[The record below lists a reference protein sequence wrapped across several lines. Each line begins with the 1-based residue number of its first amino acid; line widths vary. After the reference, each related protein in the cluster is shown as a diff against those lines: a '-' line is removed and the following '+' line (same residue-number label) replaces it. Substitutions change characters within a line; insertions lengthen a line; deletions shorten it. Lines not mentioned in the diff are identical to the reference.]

1 MESFEQEKSSSNKY
15 YYRNRRTGK
24 TQWGDRTFFNT
35 NIYLPYGWIRL
46 NIDGRKH
53 VYRYFGKNNYDSS
66 FYAPEM
72 KDLVEMTYKQL
83 EDLESD
89 KDFDVVQDVQK
100 EMCRRNKLFRSIA
113 QYLKIDCDG
122 IIDESLEYIA
132 KTSLDDVIRLI
143 EQEEEKNLGKYAT
156 LTAFQRIRR
165 DQNLTFFSET
175 SIRELCGLNTRDV
188 EASNALHAS
197 ENCICPITAFLCKN
211 PVVCN
216 NSQTMD
222 KKSAE
227 KIFRLAQRTGR
238 PALCPITRD
247 VITSFVPNIF
257 AKQTIVAFV
266 EKYENQKGGDWKAII
281 DLCRDYRTKDTE
293 EDDTEEDDTEEDDI
307 EHLHEPIF
315 ETPEELAERLELE
328 RFQRELA
335 DEIWAEEEVRREHL
349 RDDDESSSSSEGGG
363 GFYASASG
371 SGGWFLPEA

>member
-1 MESFEQEKSSSNKY
+1 MESFEQQKSSSGKY
-15 YYRNRRTGK
+15 YYRNRRTGQ

-53 VYRYFGKNNYDSS
+53 VYKYFGKNNYDSS

-72 KDLVEMTYKQL
+72 KDLIEMTYKEL

-89 KDFDVVQDVQK
+89 KDLDVVQDVQN
-100 EMCRRNKLFRSIA
+100 EMCRRNKLLRTIA
-113 QYLKIDCDG
+113 QYLKIDYEG

-132 KTSLDDVIRLI
+132 KSSLDDVIRII

-165 DQNLTFFSET
+165 DQNITFSSEK

-197 ENCICPITAFLCKN
+197 ENCICPITTFLCKT
-211 PVVCN
+211 PVVCSN
-216 NSQTMD
+216 GQTMD

-227 KIFRLAQRTGR
+227 KLFRIAQRTGT
-238 PALCPITRD
+238 PVLCPITRD
-247 VITSFVPNIF
+247 VITSFVPSIF

-266 EKYENQKGGDWKAII
+266 EKYENQKGGNWKAII
-281 DLCRDYRTKDTE
+281 DLCREYRTK
-293 EDDTEEDDTEEDDI
+293 EDATEEDDI
-307 EHLHEPIF
+307 EELHEPIF

-328 RFQRELA
+328 RFQRELV
-335 DEIWAEEEVRREHL
+335 DDIWAEEEVRRIEHL
-349 RDDDESSSSSEGGG
+349 RDEDEESSRSSDSEGG
-363 GFYASASG
+363 
-371 SGGWFLPEA
+371 